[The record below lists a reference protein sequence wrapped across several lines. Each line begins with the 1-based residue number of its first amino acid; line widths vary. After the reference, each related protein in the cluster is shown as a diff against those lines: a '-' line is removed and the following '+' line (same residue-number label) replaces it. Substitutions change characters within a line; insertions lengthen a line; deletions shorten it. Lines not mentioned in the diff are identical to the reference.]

1 MEYILQEGIGA
12 LFLAVLSANDPGF
25 PRYSYFI
32 TTRTSLL
39 YPYCFV
45 ANTEPVIENGSHF
58 EGLFLHFGVFMHLIP
73 LT

>member
-12 LFLAVLSANDPGF
+12 LFLAVLSAIDQDF
-25 PRYSYFI
+25 PRYSYLI

-45 ANTEPVIENGSHF
+45 ENTEPVIETGSNF
-58 EGLFLHFGVFMHLIP
+58 EGLY
-73 LT
+73 